1 MIKYWYQQFLRDHG
15 KPPELEDFKQC
26 QGLVNHY
33 MELNHKYTDLKLR
46 LLRTENYK
54 PRVEKFQPPEVIK
67 EVIVEKVVEYVKV
80 EVPVE
85 VPVYI

>member
-54 PRVEKFQPPEVIK
+54 PRVEKF
-67 EVIVEKVVEYVKV
+67 
-80 EVPVE
+80 
-85 VPVYI
+85 